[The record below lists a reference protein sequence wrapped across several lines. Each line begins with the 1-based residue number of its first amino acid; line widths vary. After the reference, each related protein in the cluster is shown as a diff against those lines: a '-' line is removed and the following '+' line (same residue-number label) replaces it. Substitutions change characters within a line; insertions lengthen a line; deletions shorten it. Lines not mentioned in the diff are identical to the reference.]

1 MNRRLSRR
9 SLLESGSLAIGV
21 LIASGAISR
30 TVADEEISEADKIKQ
45 MDAHYQRY
53 PKGPQRCQICLQF
66 ARPTSARSCRG
77 QFFRRAGA
85 SFSRQERMLGDLR
98 PRAGVA
104 SGASP

>member
-9 SLLESGSLAIGV
+9 SLLESGSLAFGV

-53 PKGPQRCQICLQF
+53 PKGSAALPDLSAIRPA
-66 ARPTSARSCRG
+66 AR
-77 QFFRRAGA
+77 QVQDRAGA
-85 SFSRQERMLGDLR
+85 NFSAGLVPVFRGKRECSVIYDRER
-98 PRAGVA
+98 V
-104 SGASP
+104 

>member
-53 PKGPQRCQICLQF
+53 PKGSAALPDLSAIRPA
-66 ARPTSARSCRG
+66 AR
-77 QFFRRAGA
+77 QVQDRAGA
-85 SFSRQERMLGDLR
+85 NFSRQERMLGDLR
-98 PRAGVA
+98 PRAGVG